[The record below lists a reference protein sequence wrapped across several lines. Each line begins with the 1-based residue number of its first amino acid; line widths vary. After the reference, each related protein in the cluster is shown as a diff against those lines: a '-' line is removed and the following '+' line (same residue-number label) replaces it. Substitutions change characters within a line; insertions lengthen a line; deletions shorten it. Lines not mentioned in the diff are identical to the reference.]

1 MAFSATMAVRS
12 VTFAILGLVMLEGA
26 TSAELPRVRL
36 QKKAVS
42 LGSLDAMKKSLQEN
56 LLGSVVSQLNQ
67 LGSEPDYVS
76 LNNYLDAQYYGEIGI
91 GTPPQTFKV
100 IFDTGS
106 SNLWV
111 PSKKCRFS
119 IPCYLHKRYDSSK
132 SQTYVADGTAF
143 SIQYGT
149 GAMVGFQSSDTVTIG
164 DLAVSD
170 QVFAEAT
177 KEPGIAFIAAKFDGI
192 LGLGFKE
199 ISVNRI
205 TPLWYNIMDRN
216 LVPEP
221 VFSFWLNRDP
231 SGEVGGEMVLG
242 GVDTDHFTGS
252 QHWENITRKGYW
264 QFALDDVLID
274 ELSTGFCKSGCSAI
288 ADTGTSL
295 LAGPAA
301 IVAQIN
307 EAIGAT
313 GVVSAQ
319 CQQLVHDYASTI
331 IDLIESKVDPVK
343 ICAVL
348 GLCSTSTEK
357 NSQDFEGELKLPSEK
372 RIGENLSTDGNK
384 VGADP
389 KCYLC
394 ETLIVWIETQL
405 AQNKTLNQIIDQ
417 LNSLCQHLPSPAGES
432 TVVCSSLEKMPNV
445 SFVIGGRSFD
455 LTPEQ
460 YVLKVG
466 EGSAAQCISGFIG
479 LDVPPPM
486 GPLWILGDVF
496 LGVYHST
503 YDSGNSRIGFAKA
516 K

>member
-1 MAFSATMAVRS
+1 MI
-12 VTFAILGLVMLEGA
+12 TFASLVKFLTFAVLGLILVGA
-26 TSAELPRVRL
+26 TSADLPRVRL
-36 QKKAVS
+36 HKKAPS
-42 LGSLDAMKKSLQEN
+42 LEGLHATTKSLQEN
-56 LLGSVVSQLNQ
+56 ILGSVVSRLNQ
-67 LGSEPDYVS
+67 LGTEADYVA

-91 GTPPQTFKV
+91 GTPPQIFKV

-119 IPCYLHKRYDSSK
+119 IPCFLHKKYDSTK
-132 SQTYVADGTAF
+132 SQTYVADGTSF

-149 GAMVGFQSSDTVTIG
+149 GAMVGFQSADTVTIG
-164 DLAVSD
+164 DLSVPG

-205 TPLWYNIMDRN
+205 TPLWYNIMDQQ

-242 GVDTDHFTGS
+242 GVNTDRFTGPQRWS
-252 QHWENITRKGYW
+252 NITRKGYW
-264 QFALDDVLID
+264 QFALGDVLID
-274 ELSTGFCKSGCSAI
+274 GLSTGFCKSGCSAI

-313 GVVSAQ
+313 GVISAQ
-319 CQQLVHDYASTI
+319 CQQFVHDYASEI
-331 IDLIESKVDPVK
+331 INLIESKVDPVK
-343 ICAVL
+343 ICSVL
-348 GLCSTSTEK
+348 GLCSTASE
-357 NSQDFEGELKLPSEK
+357 SAQQFEGELKLPSENK
-372 RIGENLSTDGNK
+372 MDGGDYFK
-384 VGADP
+384 KDSVGADP
-389 KCYLC
+389 KCYFC
-394 ETLIVWIETQL
+394 QTLIVWIETQL
-405 AQNKTLNQIIDQ
+405 AQNKTLNQIIDH
-417 LNSLCQHLPSPAGES
+417 LNALCQHLPSPAGES
-432 TVVCSSLEKMPNV
+432 TVVCSSLDKMPNV
-445 SFVIGGRSFD
+445 SFVIDGHSFD

-460 YVLKVG
+460 YVLKIG

-503 YDSGNSRIGFAKA
+503 YDSGKNRIGFAKA
-516 K
+516 V